1 MVYRFIDAPYQR
13 EWFVDED
20 GRVETD
26 WIRIREKIG
35 TKVDIST
42 RVETYELYRNIIF
55 GNTHDRTHRYDKY
68 ALVESNK
75 YQNIPRSIQNVFL
88 NSKLDAD
95 FVKNT
100 IIQSMTEEEDSIL
113 LSAYRNQVADF
124 EREFDEIDCW
134 FRKNNTGEVVV
145 RTKAFKVV
153 DAYKA
158 LLALD
163 YAMMHTWHQ
172 LNYAVN
178 HTREHMPIVE
188 DEILSL
194 KNKLQNIQEKLEHQR
209 EAYEKEQSAFNQKI
223 GECKLRLAI

>member
-1 MVYRFIDAPYQR
+1 
-13 EWFVDED
+13 
-20 GRVETD
+20 
-26 WIRIREKIG
+26 
-35 TKVDIST
+35 
-42 RVETYELYRNIIF
+42 
-55 GNTHDRTHRYDKY
+55 
-68 ALVESNK
+68 
-75 YQNIPRSIQNVFL
+75 
-88 NSKLDAD
+88 
-95 FVKNT
+95 
-100 IIQSMTEEEDSIL
+100 MTEEEDSIL

-194 KNKLQNIQEKLEHQR
+194 KNKLQNTGCIAQVGKNN
-209 EAYEKEQSAFNQKI
+209 AAFIACTGDGTAN
-223 GECKLRLAI
+223 GHLLANV